1 MTPGPWKDRAAFE
14 IWWRQNVI
22 AFNRLSVS
30 DPREWERVAKAI
42 EKFNQENP
50 WTRT

>member
-1 MTPGPWKDRAAFE
+1 MTIPEWQSRKEWE
-14 IWWRQNVI
+14 IWWAAHVV

-50 WTRT
+50 R